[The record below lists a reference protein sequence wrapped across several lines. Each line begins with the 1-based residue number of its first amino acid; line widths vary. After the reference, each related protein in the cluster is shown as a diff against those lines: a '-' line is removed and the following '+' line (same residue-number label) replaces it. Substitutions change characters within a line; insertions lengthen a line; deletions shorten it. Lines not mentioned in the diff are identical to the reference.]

1 MMKAL
6 ILIVVT
12 LLLSMCDNSTS
23 SHICPP
29 CFSAALTI
37 KLKDSSTSQAVS
49 GARIVVVNSR
59 GDSLVT
65 CDTCSKSGWL
75 WSDRDSLYQISGP
88 PATYEVTIT
97 HPDYDSCFIADIQ
110 VADTK
115 QYTCEYSNT
124 KCFVIAIERKRLT
137 KKRSAP
143 GFTILDQYND
153 AQCM

>member
-1 MMKAL
+1 MMKLL
-6 ILIVVT
+6 ILIVAT
-12 LLLSMCDNSTS
+12 LLLSMCDHAMSGY
-23 SHICPP
+23 ICPS
-29 CFSAALTI
+29 CSSAALTI
-37 KLKDSSTSQAVS
+37 KLKDSTTGEIVS
-49 GARIVVVNSR
+49 GARIVAANSR

-65 CDTCSKSGWL
+65 CDTCSNSGWL
-75 WSDRDSLYQISGP
+75 WSDRDSLYQIPGP

-124 KCFVIAIERKRLT
+124 KCFVIAIERKRIA
-137 KKRSAP
+137 KKRSVP
-143 GFTILDQYND
+143 TFTILDQYND